1 MVSTKL
7 ELPGDVQGQSF
18 TSALEKSCSE
28 NFHKFSE
35 KELSLTEFLFVKF
48 LA

>member
-7 ELPGDVQGQSF
+7 ELPGDVQEQSF
-18 TSALEKSCSE
+18 TSALKKPVPKIFT
-28 NFHKFSE
+28 NFQKKIS
-35 KELSLTEFLFVKF
+35 LSEFLFVKL

>member
-7 ELPGDVQGQSF
+7 ELPGDVQEQSF
-18 TSALEKSCSE
+18 TSALKKPVPKIFRKKIS
-28 NFHKFSE
+28 
-35 KELSLTEFLFVKF
+35 LSEFLFVKL